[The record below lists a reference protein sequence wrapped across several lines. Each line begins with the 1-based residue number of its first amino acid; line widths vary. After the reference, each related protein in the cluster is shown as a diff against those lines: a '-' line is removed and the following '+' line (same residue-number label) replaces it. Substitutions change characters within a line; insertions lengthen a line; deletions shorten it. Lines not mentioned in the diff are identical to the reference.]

1 MDTQTARP
9 APERG
14 ELTTAVVQVGGVRK
28 SFGAVAA
35 LRGVSLEVHP
45 GQVYGVLGPN
55 GAGKTTLLRILL
67 GLVRPDEGSVSVLGR
82 RPGTPEALR
91 QVGALIETPAFV
103 PHLSGRTNLQVL
115 ARARGLRD
123 AEVDRVLGVVELQ
136 HRGGDRYSGYS
147 LGMGQRLGVAAA
159 LLGSPALLILDEPTN
174 GLDPEGV
181 ASMRT
186 LIRELGKGGTTVLLS
201 SHMLAEV
208 QQICDRVVVIDRG
221 LVIADDTVTAIRDQP
236 GTTALEVWATPPDEA
251 ARVITAFTGA
261 PPTAIAASGERESGG
276 AEGSRAAVGASS
288 RAVGGADAAAGGV
301 GFGEV
306 RWRVERAPEDV
317 PGLVRA
323 LVEAGVEVQEVR
335 RERQTLEGVF
345 FALTAHQDEEES

>member
-1 MDTQTARP
+1 MDTQTAQP
-9 APERG
+9 APDAAV
-14 ELTTAVVQVGGVRK
+14 TATGFAVQVDAVRK

-35 LRGVSLEVHP
+35 LRGVSLEVRP

-67 GLVRPDEGSVSVLGR
+67 GLVRPDDGSVRVLGR
-82 RPGTPEALR
+82 APGSPQALR
-91 QVGALIETPAFV
+91 RIGALIETPAFV

-123 AEVDRVLGVVELQ
+123 AEVDRVLEVVELQ
-136 HRGGDRYSGYS
+136 HRGGDRFSGYS

-159 LLGSPALLILDEPTN
+159 LLGDPALLILDEPTN

-181 ASMRT
+181 ATMRT
-186 LIRELGKGGTTVLLS
+186 LIRDLGRSGTTVLLS
-201 SHMLAEV
+201 SHLLGEV

-221 LVIADDTVTAIRDQP
+221 LVIADDTVSAIRDRP
-236 GTTALEVWATPPDEA
+236 GTTALDIWATPLETAGQVLADLTVELVGEGEDRHWHLETAPD
-251 ARVITAFTGA
+251 
-261 PPTAIAASGERESGG
+261 
-276 AEGSRAAVGASS
+276 
-288 RAVGGADAAAGGV
+288 
-301 GFGEV
+301 
-306 RWRVERAPEDV
+306 DV

-323 LVEAGVEVQEVR
+323 LVAAGVDVHEIR

-345 FALTAHQDEEES
+345 FALTAHQDEQEES